1 MDYTKNYHLPQWV
14 KSDRIMMDDFNRMCV
29 DLENGLTG
37 NRQKTN
43 ELSGQIQRV
52 EREAQERDQVNS
64 AAQQVILND
73 SLFHIA
79 YNHYHLLAAAP
90 AAPWQTGFFHH
101 RLGGAINP
109 VTANGWADVNWAI
122 WHPHAAATYT
132 SNDFRACFQ
141 QLSQMVIV
149 KDNAAANRPLVIQF
163 TPPGPGRITKMPIY
177 AQMRNNN
184 GSRGY
189 WHMSFINMATGECE
203 AETTHVSTFELHGS
217 VNVTAV
223 IKEPF
228 YFSGGVTYQF
238 VVTSEDSGYNCT
250 IDFPNASASFAAES
264 LNAGPTGVVAHTFQI
279 GEAAED
285 GAVLVQY
292 RTLGAGCTLA
302 LTWDGK
308 VLSPAQTHTFVNTDG
323 RTVREAMFRKN
334 GAVPASTS
342 LQLHVNCPVGQE
354 IFLYSLGMMTV

>member
-1 MDYTKNYHLPQWV
+1 
-14 KSDRIMMDDFNRMCV
+14 
-29 DLENGLTG
+29 
-37 NRQKTN
+37 
-43 ELSGQIQRV
+43 
-52 EREAQERDQVNS
+52 
-64 AAQQVILND
+64 
-73 SLFHIA
+73 
-79 YNHYHLLAAAP
+79 
-90 AAPWQTGFFHH
+90 
-101 RLGGAINP
+101 
-109 VTANGWADVNWAI
+109 
-122 WHPHAAATYT
+122 
-132 SNDFRACFQ
+132 
-141 QLSQMVIV
+141 
-149 KDNAAANRPLVIQF
+149 
-163 TPPGPGRITKMPIY
+163 
-177 AQMRNNN
+177 MRNNN